1 MQCDKFRSRSGSIH
15 ILTEHQYR
23 AAKSANVLNIIQ
35 YTHMGSVGSTPAVKP
50 TQTDAEFFSEHL
62 KDYSFPHVGLLHPQ
76 FRDDARPYIIRGPR
90 RRDQDAAVASFYE
103 ALKVARGMWN
113 AEIITVGCGA
123 GASTHD
129 IADELKVI
137 VLVI

>member
-62 KDYSFPHVGLLHPQ
+62 KDYSFPHVGLLHPGRRGRQ
-76 FRDDARPYIIRGPR
+76 FLRGIESCARDVERGDHHRRMR
-90 RRDQDAAVASFYE
+90 RRRVDP
-103 ALKVARGMWN
+103 
-113 AEIITVGCGA
+113 
-123 GASTHD
+123 
-129 IADELKVI
+129 
-137 VLVI
+137 